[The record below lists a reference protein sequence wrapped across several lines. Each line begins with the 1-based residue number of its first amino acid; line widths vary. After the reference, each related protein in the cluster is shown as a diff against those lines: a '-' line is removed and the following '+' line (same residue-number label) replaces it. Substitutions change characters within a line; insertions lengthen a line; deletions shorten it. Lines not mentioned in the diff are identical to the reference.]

1 MLPFTVDQFLG
12 VFEQYNQA
20 IWPMH
25 VVAYILGI
33 AALVLVVKKTPYSNR
48 TISVILAC
56 FWAWVGIV
64 YHLMY
69 FSTINGAALGF
80 GALFI
85 VQAALWLVFG
95 IIRPKLSFQWQTN
108 PYTVIGAVM
117 IVYAMLVY
125 PILGTLL
132 GHGYPRSP
140 SFGVAPCP
148 MIIFTFGLLLLT
160 NAKVPKSLLVIPF
173 LWSLLG
179 VSASYQLGIRE
190 DIGLLVAG
198 VLGVGLLIWR
208 DRATLHIGRRQRY
221 A

>member
-1 MLPFTVDQFLG
+1 MLPFTVDQFLD
-12 VFEQYNQA
+12 VFERYNQA
-20 IWPMH
+20 IWPMQI
-25 VVAYILGI
+25 VAYILGI
-33 AALVLVVKKTPYSNR
+33 AALILVVKKTSYSDR
-48 TISVILAC
+48 AISAILTL
-56 FWAWVGIV
+56 FWAWVGVV

-69 FSTINGAALGF
+69 FSTINAAALGF

-85 VQAALWLVFG
+85 VQAVLWFAFG
-95 IIRPKLSFQWQTN
+95 IVRPKLSFHWETN
-108 PYTVIGAVM
+108 PYTVIGAAM
-117 IVYAMLVY
+117 IMYAMLVY

-160 NAKVPKSLLVIPF
+160 NARVPRYLLVIPF

-179 VSASYQLGIRE
+179 FTASFPLGISE

-198 VLGVGLLIWR
+198 VLGVGLLYWR
-208 DRATLHIGRRQRY
+208 DRTALQIGTSS
-221 A
+221 AHA